1 MLENVQFGYKKKCV
15 ILLILQICMVLIHL
29 PYLEETYNT
38 IMDITNPKNIKLNY
52 DETADEANN
61 LLSNG
66 ILVETSKG

>member
-1 MLENVQFGYKKKCV
+1 
-15 ILLILQICMVLIHL
+15 MVLIHL